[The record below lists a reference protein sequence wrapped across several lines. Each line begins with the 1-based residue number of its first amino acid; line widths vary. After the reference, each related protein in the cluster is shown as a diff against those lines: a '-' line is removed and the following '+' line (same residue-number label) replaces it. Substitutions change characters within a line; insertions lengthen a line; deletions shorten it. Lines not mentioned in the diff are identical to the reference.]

1 MGETFYSALDVRPDA
16 DTAAIRRAYRDLVK
30 THHPDVSDDPG
41 ASETFKRL
49 TTARDVLVD
58 PEERDRYDRLG
69 HESYVSQHLS
79 GSTWGVTDGESEG
92 ADHDADAGAAAGG
105 ATAATAEASQREAT
119 ADGGATAGSQ
129 GGQTGR
135 DGSWWTQREAGGREE
150 RFSGREAHDQT
161 RSGQWSS
168 GDDEPS
174 ADYYHTGVGETT
186 YAGSP
191 GLIERLKGCGPW
203 LAVHACFLLSA
214 FATSWFLTGM
224 ILVSPSA
231 PVGAV
236 LLVLLLP
243 VASAFLSF
251 VHLAAIA

>member
-16 DTAAIRRAYRDLVK
+16 DAAAIRRAYRDLVK

-79 GSTWGVTDGESEG
+79 GSMWGVTEEANAEDQPDAEAG
-92 ADHDADAGAAAGG
+92 ADG
-105 ATAATAEASQREAT
+105 ATAATATAGEQETT
-119 ADGGATAGSQ
+119 ADGGATAGRRAGHS
-129 GGQTGR
+129 GR

-174 ADYYHTGVGETT
+174 ADYYHTDVGETT

-191 GLIERLKGCGPW
+191 GLLERLKGCGPW

-224 ILVSPSA
+224 ILVSPTA
-231 PVGAV
+231 PIGAV